1 MTGLEAKMEIQ
12 DGGAIIVIMGDGTLG
27 GAAIDVKS
35 EGRGLLAYGIATALK
50 DKSWREG
57 MIKFAKKDKS
67 CKLVCNLLA
76 LWLNLYYFV
85 TVTNFGDSFFE
96 DTT

>member
-35 EGRGLLAYGIATALK
+35 GKDGGLLAYGIATALK
-50 DKSWREG
+50 DKGWREG
-57 MIKFAKKDKS
+57 MIKFAKKDKR
-67 CKLVCNLLA
+67 LQTRL
-76 LWLNLYYFV
+76 
-85 TVTNFGDSFFE
+85 
-96 DTT
+96 

>member
-35 EGRGLLAYGIATALK
+35 GKDGGLLAYGIATALK
-50 DKSWREG
+50 DKNWREG
-57 MIKFAKKDKS
+57 MIKFAKKDKR
-67 CKLVCNLLA
+67 LQTRL
-76 LWLNLYYFV
+76 
-85 TVTNFGDSFFE
+85 
-96 DTT
+96 

>member
-27 GAAIDVKS
+27 GAAIDIKS
-35 EGRGLLAYGIATALK
+35 GKEGGLLAYGIATALK

-57 MIKFAKKDKS
+57 MIKFAKKDKR
-67 CKLVCNLLA
+67 LQTRL
-76 LWLNLYYFV
+76 
-85 TVTNFGDSFFE
+85 
-96 DTT
+96 